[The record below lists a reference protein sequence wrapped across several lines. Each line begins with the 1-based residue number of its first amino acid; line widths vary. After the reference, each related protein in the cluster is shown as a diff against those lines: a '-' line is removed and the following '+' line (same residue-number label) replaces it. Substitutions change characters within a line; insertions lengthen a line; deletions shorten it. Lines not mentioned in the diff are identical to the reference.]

1 MIEAFTAQALGHVYH
16 AADLVITTIVASSH
30 VADASSI
37 EQKLIDLLATDLG
50 GIIKAIA
57 QVIGIIVVIGV
68 TGSQV
73 YKAFTGGGGLARALP
88 TIGGAFL
95 LGAFLFNLAFTA
107 QVLGFFLNLLDKI
120 FGSVGT
126 LIPGL

>member
-30 VADASSI
+30 TSG
-37 EQKLIDLLATDLG
+37 ATDITAKLVELLG
-50 GIIKAIA
+50 TPIGTIIKAIA

-68 TGSQV
+68 TGNQV

-107 QVLGFFLNLLDKI
+107 QVLGFFLNLLTNI
-120 FGSVGT
+120 FNSVGT